1 MPTQHRLFSRQSI
14 GGAFSPEYRRHAEQR
29 ATRPRRRS
37 QTMVEDTVVE
47 HLRAMSGN
55 EWVRQIHSCKVSD
68 PLQPPWGRSYRL
80 VEWTMKHTP
89 ESSRRVVPAESTA
102 LEIAQAV
109 VSHVPGRRFCQQG
122 DE

>member
-1 MPTQHRLFSRQSI
+1 
-14 GGAFSPEYRRHAEQR
+14 
-29 ATRPRRRS
+29 
-37 QTMVEDTVVE
+37 MVEETVFE
-47 HLRAMSGN
+47 HLRAMHGN
-55 EWVRQIHSCKVSD
+55 DWVRHIHSCTVSD

-89 ESSRRVVPAESTA
+89 ESSRRVVPAESTP

-109 VSHVPGRRFCQQG
+109 VSHVPGRRFCQHG

>member
-1 MPTQHRLFSRQSI
+1 
-14 GGAFSPEYRRHAEQR
+14 
-29 ATRPRRRS
+29 
-37 QTMVEDTVVE
+37 MVEETVVE
-47 HLRAMSGN
+47 YLRTMPGN
-55 EWVRQIHSCKVSD
+55 EWARQINSCKVSD

-80 VEWTMKHTP
+80 VEWTMKHVP

-109 VSHVPGRRFCQQG
+109 VSHVPGRRFCQHG